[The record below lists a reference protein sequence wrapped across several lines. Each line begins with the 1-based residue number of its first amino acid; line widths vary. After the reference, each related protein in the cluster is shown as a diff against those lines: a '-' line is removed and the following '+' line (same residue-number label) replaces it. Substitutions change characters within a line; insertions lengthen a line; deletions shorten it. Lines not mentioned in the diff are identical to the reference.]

1 MVTKQEIQ
9 NAMKII
15 GPGIISIFIIAALS
29 SIYLNTVLA
38 GKNADSGNSI
48 KAADGQAQ
56 TQPNTAPNGAI
67 QQGDVK
73 EVKLQFKD
81 YNYYPNS
88 IYVKKGQKLRL
99 VGDLDS
105 GNKLIGCYTYV
116 RIPSLGIG
124 KRLVQGDNAIEFL
137 ADKPGKIPFTCGM
150 GMGTGEIIV
159 QA

>member
-15 GPGIISIFIIAALS
+15 GPGIIIVFIVAALP
-29 SIYLNTVLA
+29 SIYVNTLLS
-38 GKNADSGNSI
+38 GKNAGDSI
-48 KAADGQAQ
+48 KAAEDQAQ
-56 TQPNTAPNGAI
+56 IRPSNPVPNGAV

-73 EVKLQFKD
+73 EVKLQFRD
-81 YNYYPNS
+81 YNYYPS
-88 IYVKKGQKLRL
+88 PIYVKKGQKLRL

-124 KRLVQGDNAIEFL
+124 KRLVQGDNKIEFL
-137 ADKPGKIPFTCGM
+137 ADKPGKISFSCGM